1 VENTN
6 NSVRDAAACVA
17 QALGI
22 TMAELDEIVS
32 TLSASDQPARSD
44 GENLLLALG
53 EIVRSEPSRYDLVD
67 AAEAAKI
74 LGVSRSRLHLLA
86 DTKPDFPQQ
95 RYPHLAG
102 KLWRRQDIDVFNR
115 TWDRRVGRPP
125 KAT

>member
-1 VENTN
+1 MEDITD
-6 NSVRDAAACVA
+6 SIRDAAAHVA
-17 QALGI
+17 RALGI
-22 TMAELDEIVS
+22 TMAELAETAN
-32 TLSASDQPARSD
+32 TLSPGDQPARSD

-86 DTKPDFPQQ
+86 ETKPDFPQQ

-102 KLWRRQDIDVFNR
+102 KLWRRQDINAFNK

-125 KAT
+125 KAR

>member
-1 VENTN
+1 MESMTDP
-6 NSVRDAAACVA
+6 VRDAAACVA

-22 TMAELDEIVS
+22 TMAELTEIAS

-86 DTKPDFPQQ
+86 ETKPDFPQQ

-102 KLWRRQDIDVFNR
+102 KLWRRQDIDVFNG

-125 KAT
+125 KTT